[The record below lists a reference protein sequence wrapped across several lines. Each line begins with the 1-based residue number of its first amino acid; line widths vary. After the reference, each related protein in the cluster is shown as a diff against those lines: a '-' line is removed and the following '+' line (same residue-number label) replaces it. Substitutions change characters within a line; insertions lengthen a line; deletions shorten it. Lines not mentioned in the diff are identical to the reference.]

1 MTLPNTNFTAHRTGC
16 ARKTLMLSLLCL
28 VSLAFTA
35 TAHAHADAV
44 SLAGGFSTGFMHP
57 VLGWD
62 HVAAMVAVGLWG
74 AFLGERAVWT
84 LPVVFPVVMAAGGVM
99 GLLGLPMPFVEQGI
113 AFSAIVI
120 GAMIATATRA
130 PLWVAALVVGA
141 FAIFHGYAHGAELP
155 EAANPLLYTAGF
167 MVATGLL
174 HVGGILVGLAVRW
187 PWGANVVRGLGVI
200 ISLAGVGFLSG
211 AL

>member
-1 MTLPNTNFTAHRTGC
+1 MKDSNR
-16 ARKTLMLSLLCL
+16 L
-28 VSLAFTA
+28 VSTACKLGAAFLILVTFSVS
-35 TAHAHADAV
+35 AHAHADAAT
-44 SLAGGFSTGFMHP
+44 LAGGFATGFMHP

-74 AFLGERAVWT
+74 AFLGEKAVWT
-84 LPVVFPVVMAAGGVM
+84 LPVVFPVVMAAGGVL
-99 GLLGLPMPFVEQGI
+99 GLLGVPLPFVEEGI
-113 AFSAIVI
+113 ALSAIVI
-120 GAMIATATRA
+120 GAMIATASRP
-130 PLWVAALVVGA
+130 PLWVAAIIVGA

-174 HVGGILVGLAVRW
+174 HVGGIVVGLAVRW
-187 PWGANVVRGLGVI
+187 STGARIVRGLGVL
-200 ISLAGVGFLSG
+200 ISLAGVGFLTG

>member
-1 MTLPNTNFTAHRTGC
+1 MKTSHPLAATAWKPCAACLLP
-16 ARKTLMLSLLCL
+16 LLFAA
-28 VSLAFTA
+28 S
-35 TAHAHADAV
+35 AHAHADAAT
-44 SLAGGFSTGFMHP
+44 LAGGFATGFMHP

-62 HVAAMVAVGLWG
+62 HVVAMVAVGLWG

-84 LPVVFPVVMAAGGVM
+84 LPVVFPVVMAFGGVL
-99 GLLGLPMPFVEQGI
+99 GLLGVPIPFVETGI
-113 AFSAIVI
+113 ALSAVVI
-120 GAMIATATRA
+120 GAMIATASRP
-130 PLWVAALVVGA
+130 PLWVAAIVVGA

-174 HVGGILVGLAVRW
+174 HVGGIVVGLAVRW
-187 PWGANVVRGLGVI
+187 PTGAKLVRGLGAL
-200 ISLAGVGFLSG
+200 ISLAGVGFLTG

>member
-1 MTLPNTNFTAHRTGC
+1 MKANRPSPSKIVQWVAAG
-16 ARKTLMLSLLCL
+16 
-28 VSLAFTA
+28 LASMFLA
-35 TAHAHADAV
+35 ASAHAHADAAT
-44 SLAGGFSTGFMHP
+44 LAGGFATGFMHP

-62 HVAAMVAVGLWG
+62 HVVAMVAVGLWG

-84 LPVVFPVVMAAGGVM
+84 LPVVFPVVMALGGVM
-99 GLLGLPMPFVEQGI
+99 GLLGVPIPFVEAGI
-113 AFSAIVI
+113 ALSAVVI
-120 GAMIATATRA
+120 GAMIATASRP
-130 PLWVAALVVGA
+130 PLWVAAIVVGA

-187 PWGANVVRGLGVI
+187 PVGATVVRGIGAL
-200 ISLAGVGFLSG
+200 ISLAGVGFLTG

>member
-1 MTLPNTNFTAHRTGC
+1 MNTNRPRTSTIGQLIVAC
-16 ARKTLMLSLLCL
+16 LLSMLFAAS
-28 VSLAFTA
+28 
-35 TAHAHADAV
+35 AHAHADAAT
-44 SLAGGFSTGFMHP
+44 LAGGFATGFMHP

-62 HVAAMVAVGLWG
+62 HVVAMVAVGLWG

-84 LPVVFPVVMAAGGVM
+84 LPVVFPVVMAFGGVL
-99 GLLGLPMPFVEQGI
+99 GLLGVPIPFVETGI
-113 AFSAIVI
+113 ALSAVVI
-120 GAMIATATRA
+120 GAMIATASRP
-130 PLWVAALVVGA
+130 PLWVAAIVVGA

-174 HVGGILVGLAVRW
+174 HVGGIVVGLAVRW
-187 PWGANVVRGLGVI
+187 PTGAKLVRGIGAL
-200 ISLAGVGFLSG
+200 ISLAGVGFLTG

>member
-1 MTLPNTNFTAHRTGC
+1 MNTAHHLPK
-16 ARKTLMLSLLCL
+16 AAVKLAAAFFLSLMFAA
-28 VSLAFTA
+28 S
-35 TAHAHADAV
+35 AHAHADAAT
-44 SLAGGFSTGFMHP
+44 LAGGFATGFMHP

-84 LPVVFPVVMAAGGVM
+84 LPVVFPVVMAAGGVL
-99 GLLGLPMPFVEQGI
+99 GLLGVPVPFVEEGI
-113 AFSAIVI
+113 ALSAIVI
-120 GAMIATATRA
+120 GAMIATATKP
-130 PLWVAALVVGA
+130 PLWIAAVVVGA

-174 HVGGILVGLAVRW
+174 HVGGIVLGLAVRW
-187 PWGANVVRGLGVI
+187 PTGAKLVRGIGAL
-200 ISLAGVGFLSG
+200 ISLAGVGFLTG